1 MWEKTINTREKRK
14 ASSSDTLTME
24 MIAALVD
31 FAADKITEMYNDIYN
46 IYFIPKDIER
56 SAFIKFPNNV
66 RSN

>member
-24 MIAALVD
+24 MIALVD

-46 IYFIPKDIER
+46 IHFIPKDIER
-56 SAFIKFPNNV
+56 SAFITFPNNV

>member
-24 MIAALVD
+24 MIALVD

-56 SAFIKFPNNV
+56 SAFITFPNNV

>member
-46 IYFIPKDIER
+46 IHFIPKDIER
-56 SAFIKFPNNV
+56 SAFITFPNNV
-66 RSN
+66 KSN